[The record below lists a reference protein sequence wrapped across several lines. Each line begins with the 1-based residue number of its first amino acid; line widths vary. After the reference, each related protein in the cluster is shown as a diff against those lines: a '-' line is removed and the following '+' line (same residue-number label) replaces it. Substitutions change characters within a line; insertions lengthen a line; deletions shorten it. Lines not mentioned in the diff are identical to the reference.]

1 MQPSLSPEEI
11 EQRKKS
17 LNFSIIVVFLV
28 ALLDGLKLLQSSS
41 YIPVIAIAA
50 TAVSCVVIFFI
61 NRAGRFLVAAILLCI
76 SIWFTILFNI
86 VADGGL
92 WDSAIV
98 LYPFFIVLGTLFF
111 GRKTLVY
118 FLLSVIAALVFT
130 DFLHRVGKIPPPE
143 FANPGDNLYF
153 LLIAVIATSSIIW
166 YMIGSLET
174 NIQSARAAN
183 RALEKAY
190 DRTLAGWAK
199 ALEYRDRETEGH
211 SKNVVSLTEKLARH
225 MGVPEIEMENYRRG
239 ALLHDIGKL
248 AVPDVILF
256 KPASLTKEE
265 WAVIQ
270 KHPVYACEMLSE
282 IDFLKPCMAIPCSHH
297 ERWDGTGYPKG
308 LKGEQI
314 PFAARLFAVVD
325 SWEALSS
332 KRPYRPAWETRKI
345 KEYLSENAG
354 ILYDPE
360 VVKHFLVM
368 LEASDSA

>member
-1 MQPSLSPEEI
+1 MRPSLSPEEI
-11 EQRKKS
+11 LHRRQS
-17 LNFSIIVVFLV
+17 LNFSVIVVFLV
-28 ALLDGLKLLQSSS
+28 AFLDGLKLLQYNA
-41 YIPVIAIAA
+41 YIPVTAIAV
-50 TAVSCVVIFFI
+50 TAALCLVTFFI
-61 NRAGRFLVAAILLCI
+61 NRAGHFTTAAIILCVA
-76 SIWFTILFNI
+76 IWVTILINI
-86 VADGGL
+86 LVGGGL
-92 WDSAIV
+92 WDSSLI

-111 GRKTLVY
+111 GRKALV
-118 FLLSVIAALVFT
+118 FFVLSVVAALVFIN
-130 DFLHRVGKIPPPE
+130 FYQLAGKIPPPE
-143 FANPGDNLYF
+143 FSEPGDNLYF
-153 LLIAVIATSSIIW
+153 LVIAIVASSAIVW
-166 YMIGSLET
+166 HMVGSLES
-174 NIQSARAAN
+174 NIKSAREAN

-225 MGVPEIEMENYRRG
+225 MGVPESEMENYRRG

-256 KPASLTKEE
+256 KPTALTKEE
-265 WAVIQ
+265 WEIIQ

-282 IDFLKPCMAIPCSHH
+282 IDFLKPCMDIPCSHH
-297 ERWDGTGYPKG
+297 ERWDGSGYPKG
-308 LKGEQI
+308 LRGEEI

-332 KRPYRPAWETRKI
+332 RRPYRPAWETQKI

-360 VVKHFLVM
+360 VVRHFL
-368 LEASDSA
+368 LILQEFESN